1 MNQGPIKKGSTKVLK
16 HYYKIKFNTIKKIP
30 MKTQIT
36 FLALLFITTILM
48 LLSFATANIYLLLFA
63 EIFFFVSGSIVLFIN
78 YKKN

>member
-1 MNQGPIKKGSTKVLK
+1 
-16 HYYKIKFNTIKKIP
+16 